1 MKDLLTQDGKPQ
13 SDLSKRMA
21 DNLVE
26 ALVDWLQLVE
36 ALVDWLQEPSP
47 RKMDQVYLQSTA
59 LQSLATL
66 AIAEQ
71 LQKLALALTEPGE
84 FDEEAL

>member
-26 ALVDWLQLVE
+26 ALVDWLQ
-36 ALVDWLQEPSP
+36 EPSP
-47 RKMDQVYLQSTA
+47 RKMAQVYLQSTA

>member
-1 MKDLLTQDGKPQ
+1 MKDLLTQDGEPQ
-13 SDLSKRMA
+13 SDLPKRMA
-21 DNLVE
+21 DN
-26 ALVDWLQLVE
+26 LVE

>member
-21 DNLVE
+21 DN
-26 ALVDWLQLVE
+26 LVE